1 MGGSEVLV
9 GTQRDDAGGIYVIV
23 GNIMLKHS
31 SIKVPMDLY
40 GHLFEGDHRH
50 VINLVG
56 DTQEQAEPATPL
68 QPALEVPLAF
78 AYKQLENITN

>member
-1 MGGSEVLV
+1 MGGSEVWV
-9 GTQRDDAGGIYVIV
+9 GTQRDDAGGIYVFV
-23 GNIMLKHS
+23 GNIMLRHS
-31 SIKVPMDLY
+31 SIKVTIDVY

-50 VINLVG
+50 VINLLD
-56 DTQEQAEPATPL
+56 DTQEQAESATPP